1 MIMCYIS
8 SVWKTPRFFHARE
21 KAYMEAYKMTHK
33 KTQFSEELN
42 IIKALEDFQ
51 IESEAEKMRRYA
63 V

>member
-8 SVWKTPRFFHARE
+8 SVWKTPRFFHSRE

-33 KTQFSEELN
+33 KTQSGKELH
-42 IIKALEDFQ
+42 IVEALKDFQ